1 MRFVRFKC
9 GVETVLRRDY
19 KTVPR
24 PFGDDM
30 CATRLLLNLK
40 NLLVSRGTSPDNTMI
55 GPLEYF
61 GRVDPYHYPLPPPPT
76 LPPVVRPECVTCND
90 VEWLSG
96 SLGRVDDDSL
106 FPQAAGKLVLK
117 EHDLIVPVTDRPG
130 NYIDYNVRL
139 VESSRVTYDTQR
151 CCNQKT
157 MFSVRYHFAENYYQ
171 YAMTKQG
178 VFLER
183 HPFIQAMSPVDNHSK
198 GFVMVARMRDD
209 KNIDIIGIRIPLGY
223 TLLVDSLAIHG
234 DSTLVG
240 DYRMEMTA
248 DHVEMSKADTV
259 FLKTVQGHNVSIVN
273 VDKVRVPPPVKH
285 TVKNRVFNPVW

>member
-24 PFGDDM
+24 PIGDDM

-40 NLLVSRGTSPDNTMI
+40 NLLVVRGTSPGDTMI

-61 GRVDPYHYPLPPPPT
+61 GRVDPYRHPLTSVDT
-76 LPPVVRPECVTCND
+76 LPIVRPKCVTCLN
-90 VEWLSG
+90 VQWLSA
-96 SLGRVDDDSL
+96 SLGNVDDSL
-106 FPQAAGKLVLK
+106 FPNAGKLVLNNS
-117 EHDLIVPVTDRPG
+117 DLVVPVTDRPG

-139 VESSRVTYDTQR
+139 VESSRVTYDTR
-151 CCNQKT
+151 KCNQKT
-157 MFSVRYHFAENYYQ
+157 MFSVRYHFAENYYD
-171 YAMTKQG
+171 YAMTKEG

-183 HPFIQAMSPVDNHSK
+183 HPFIQAMSPVDKHAK
-198 GFVMVARMRDD
+198 GFVMAARMRDQH
-209 KNIDIIGIRIPLGY
+209 IDIIGIRIPLGY

-259 FLKTVQGHNVSIVN
+259 FLKTVQGRNVGVNN
-273 VDKVRVPPPVKH
+273 VDKVSVPPPVKH

>member
-1 MRFVRFKC
+1 
-9 GVETVLRRDY
+9 VETVLRRDY

-24 PFGDDM
+24 PIGDDM
-30 CATRLLLNLK
+30 C
-40 NLLVSRGTSPDNTMI
+40 VVRGTSPDDTMI

-61 GRVDPYHYPLPPPPT
+61 GRVDPYRHPLTSVDT
-76 LPPVVRPECVTCND
+76 LPIVRPECVTCLN
-90 VEWLSG
+90 VQWLSA
-96 SLGRVDDDSL
+96 SLGNVDDSL
-106 FPQAAGKLVLK
+106 FPNAGKLVLNNS
-117 EHDLIVPVTDRPG
+117 DLVVPVTDRPG

-139 VESSRVTYDTQR
+139 VESSRVTYDTQN
-151 CCNQKT
+151 NQKT
-157 MFSVRYHFAENYYQ
+157 MFSVRYHFAENYYD
-171 YAMTKQG
+171 YAMTKEG

-183 HPFIQAMSPVDNHSK
+183 HPFIQAMSPVDKHAK
-198 GFVMVARMRDD
+198 GFVMAARMRDQH
-209 KNIDIIGIRIPLGY
+209 IDIIGIRIPLGY

-259 FLKTVQGHNVSIVN
+259 FLKTVQGRNVGVNN
-273 VDKVRVPPPVKH
+273 VDKVSVPPPVKH

>member
-24 PFGDDM
+24 PIGDDM

-61 GRVDPYHYPLPPPPT
+61 GRVDPYHHPLPPTTVDT
-76 LPPVVRPECVTCND
+76 LLPAVRPECVTCND
-90 VEWLSG
+90 VQWISG
-96 SLGRVDDDSL
+96 SLGSVDDSL
-106 FPQAAGKLVLK
+106 FPDAGKLVLK
-117 EHDLIVPVTDRPG
+117 EHDFLNVPVTDRPG

-139 VESSRVTYDTQR
+139 VESSSVTYDTQN
-151 CCNQKT
+151 NQKT
-157 MFSVRYHFAENYYQ
+157 MFSVRYHFAENYYD
-171 YAMTKQG
+171 YAMTKEG

-183 HPFIQAMSPVDNHSK
+183 HPFIQAMSPVDKHAK
-198 GFVMVARMRDD
+198 GFVMAARMRD

-259 FLKTVQGHNVSIVN
+259 FLKTVQGRNVGVDN
-273 VDKVRVPPPVKH
+273 VDKVSVPPPVKH